1 MKDRVLI
8 ASSVILV
15 FIALMIGKYS
25 HNSMGF
31 EEAYWQILPITICGL
46 SISFMVF
53 ALSKEN
59 SKSAFYESLN
69 RRRKDK
75 SLFSYKRANR
85 IYWIKWVL
93 ENPNAELYKGY
104 DHSKKGYDES
114 RRIAICVD
122 NYAVV
127 IELNKNKD
135 KAKFITAYVADGT
148 NGKGEKAI
156 DLIRSSEKW

>member
-1 MKDRVLI
+1 MLCSFIENQDIGFYKNIYETFYCKAPINTFDN
-8 ASSVILV
+8 ILV
-15 FIALMIGKYS
+15 FFK
-25 HNSMGF
+25 
-31 EEAYWQILPITICGL
+31 
-46 SISFMVF
+46 
-53 ALSKEN
+53 KEN
-59 SKSAFYESLN
+59 FEHAFYESEN
-69 RRRKDK
+69 RKQKDK
-75 SLFSYKRANR
+75 SLFSYNRANR

-104 DHSKKGYDES
+104 SHSTKGYNNS

-156 DLIRSSEKW
+156 DLIRSGEKW

>member
-59 SKSAFYESLN
+59 SKSAFYESL
-69 RRRKDK
+69 KY
-75 SLFSYKRANR
+75 SFGISSSIL
-85 IYWIKWVL
+85 IL
-93 ENPNAELYKGY
+93 GY
-104 DHSKKGYDES
+104 S
-114 RRIAICVD
+114 AFC
-122 NYAVV
+122 
-127 IELNKNKD
+127 LQP
-135 KAKFITAYVADGT
+135 
-148 NGKGEKAI
+148 
-156 DLIRSSEKW
+156 LIFN